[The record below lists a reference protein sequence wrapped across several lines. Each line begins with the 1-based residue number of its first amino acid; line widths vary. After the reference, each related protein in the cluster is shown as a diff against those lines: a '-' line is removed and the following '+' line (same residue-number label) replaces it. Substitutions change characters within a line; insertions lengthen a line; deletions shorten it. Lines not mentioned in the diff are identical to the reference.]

1 MKSSVLMF
9 LFGLFLLLPG
19 CSSKPTVYVY
29 AKYLNNN
36 QRNELTN
43 NLTKEGLDVKSNEF
57 DFPSTVTSN
66 TVLYSLLLQEPDAID
81 KTSEVANTMGFPIRS
96 VQMLTQ
102 GNHWYTKNSLALFLL
117 PEGGRPDGTL
127 LSQDLAHEYQ
137 AETCPENTVL
147 TLNPNG
153 TFELILGDNNIDE
166 RDAYSN
172 SNNARNS
179 GSKKAS
185 GQWKLRQFPYLEL
198 QENGSRYA
206 NFYFEISQSEETD
219 QISAIHFINL
229 STINVNSTIPLPLS
243 CVFTYGERI

>member
-1 MKSSVLMF
+1 MKFSVLM
-9 LFGLFLLLPG
+9 LLSILLLLLPG

-29 AKYLNNN
+29 AKYLDDNE
-36 QRNELTN
+36 RNELTN

-81 KTSEVANTMGFPIRS
+81 KTSEIADTLGFPIHS

-127 LSQDLAHEYQ
+127 LSQDLAHQYQ
-137 AETCPENTVL
+137 TDTCSENTVL

-153 TFELILGDNNIDE
+153 TFELILGENN
-166 RDAYSN
+166 ANAQKTNSN
-172 SNNARNS
+172 SS
-179 GSKKAS
+179 SSTLMKTS

-198 QENGSRYA
+198 QENGASYA
-206 NFYFEISQSEETD
+206 NFYFEISQSKETD
-219 QISAIHFINL
+219 QISEIHFINL
-229 STINVNSTIPLPLS
+229 TTINVNSTTPLPLT
-243 CVFTYGERI
+243 CVFSYGERI

>member
-1 MKSSVLMF
+1 MKFSVLMF
-9 LFGLFLLLPG
+9 LSIPLLLLPG

-29 AKYLNNN
+29 AKYLDDNE
-36 QRNELTN
+36 RNELTN

-81 KTSEVANTMGFPIRS
+81 KTSEVADSLGFPIHS

-127 LSQDLAHEYQ
+127 LSQDLAHQYQ
-137 AETCPENTVL
+137 ADTCLENTVL

-153 TFELILGDNNIDE
+153 TFELILGDNNANAQKTIN
-166 RDAYSN
+166 N
-172 SNNARNS
+172 SSSSALM
-179 GSKKAS
+179 KTS

-198 QENGSRYA
+198 QEDGANYA
-206 NFYFEISQSEETD
+206 NFYFEISQSKETD
-219 QISAIHFINL
+219 QISEIHFINL
-229 STINVNSTIPLPLS
+229 TTINVNSTTPLPLT

>member
-1 MKSSVLMF
+1 MKFSVLM
-9 LFGLFLLLPG
+9 LLSILLLLLSG

-29 AKYLNNN
+29 AKYLDDSE
-36 QRNELTN
+36 RNELIN

-81 KTSEVANTMGFPIRS
+81 KTSEVANTLGFPIQS

-117 PEGGRPDGTL
+117 PGGGRPDGTL
-127 LSQDLAHEYQ
+127 LSQDLVHKYQ
-137 AETCPENTVL
+137 ADICLENTVL

-153 TFELILGDNNIDE
+153 TFELIIGDKNSSAKKNN
-166 RDAYSN
+166 SN
-172 SNNARNS
+172 SSSSAF
-179 GSKKAS
+179 KKAS

-198 QENGSRYA
+198 QENGASYA
-206 NFYFEISQSEETD
+206 NFYFEISQSKETD
-219 QISAIHFINL
+219 QISEIHFINL
-229 STINVNSTIPLPLS
+229 TTINVNSTTPLPLT

>member
-1 MKSSVLMF
+1 MKFSVLM
-9 LFGLFLLLPG
+9 LLSILLLLLPG

-29 AKYLNNN
+29 AKYLNENE
-36 QRNELTN
+36 RNELTK
-43 NLTKEGLDVKSNEF
+43 NLTKEGLDVKSNKF
-57 DFPSTVTSN
+57 DFPSTITSN

-81 KTSEVANTMGFPIRS
+81 KTSEVANIMGFPVSS

-127 LSQDLAHEYQ
+127 LSQDLAHQYQ
-137 AETCPENTVL
+137 TDSCSESTVL

-153 TFELILGDNNIDE
+153 TFELILGDNNTS
-166 RDAYSN
+166 AKQNNSN
-172 SNNARNS
+172 SSSRAFM
-179 GSKKAS
+179 KTS

-198 QENGSRYA
+198 QEYGASYA
-206 NFYFEISQSEETD
+206 NFYFEISQSKETD
-219 QISAIHFINL
+219 QISEIHFINL
-229 STINVNSTIPLPLS
+229 TTINVNSTTPLPLT

>member
-1 MKSSVLMF
+1 MKFSVLM
-9 LFGLFLLLPG
+9 LLSILLLLLPG

-29 AKYLNNN
+29 AKYLDDSE
-36 QRNELTN
+36 RNELTN

-81 KTSEVANTMGFPIRS
+81 KTSEVADNLGFPIHS

-127 LSQDLAHEYQ
+127 LSQDLAHKYQ
-137 AETCPENTVL
+137 ADTCSENTLL

-153 TFELILGDNNIDE
+153 TFELILSDNNSS
-166 RDAYSN
+166 AQKNNSN
-172 SNNARNS
+172 SSNS
-179 GSKKAS
+179 VLKRAS

-198 QENGSRYA
+198 QEDGANYA
-206 NFYFEISQSEETD
+206 NFYFEISQSKEID
-219 QISAIHFINL
+219 QISEIHFINL
-229 STINVNSTIPLPLS
+229 TTINVNSTTPLPLT